1 MLSPATGPTVDQD
14 EVARFAALAQK
25 WWDTGGEFA
34 PLHALNPVRLGFIRD
49 RLCACHGRD
58 PDAPRP
64 LDGLRLID
72 VGCGGGLLAEPL
84 ARMGAEMV
92 AIDAAAENIGT
103 ARAHAE
109 QAGIAVDYRCVTAE
123 ALAEAGERFDGV
135 VAMEIIEHVA
145 DVDAFMAA
153 LADLARPG
161 TPVFMATLN
170 RTLKARALAVFLAE
184 RVLRWLPPGTHDW
197 RKFLKPHEL
206 ARAMRHA
213 GLVPR
218 ELAGVVYNPLG
229 NSWRVS
235 RDTDINYMMMA
246 EKPRG

>member
-1 MLSPATGPTVDQD
+1 MLVSATGPTVDQD

-25 WWDTGGEFA
+25 WWDTKGEFA

-49 RLCACHGRD
+49 RLCARHGRD
-58 PDAPRP
+58 PGAQRP
-64 LDGLRLID
+64 LEGLRLID

-109 QAGIAVDYRCVTAE
+109 QAGVAVDYRCVTAE
-123 ALAEAGERFDGV
+123 AVAAAGERFDGV
-135 VAMEIIEHVA
+135 VAMEIVEHVA

-161 TPVFMATLN
+161 SPVFMATLN

-213 GLVPR
+213 GLIPR
-218 ELAGVVYNPLG
+218 ALVGVTYNPLG

-246 EKPRG
+246 EKPGE

>member
-1 MLSPATGPTVDQD
+1 MLSPAIGPTVDHD

-25 WWDTGGEFA
+25 WWDTKGEFA

-49 RLCACHGRD
+49 RLCARHGRD
-58 PDAPRP
+58 PDAQRP

-109 QAGIAVDYRCVTAE
+109 QNGVAVDYRCVTAE

-135 VAMEIIEHVA
+135 IAMEIIEHVA

-153 LADLARPG
+153 LSDLARPG
-161 TPVFMATLN
+161 APVFMATLN

-213 GLVPR
+213 GLNAR
-218 ELAGVVYNPLG
+218 ELTGVVYNPLG

-246 EKPRG
+246 EKPAT

>member
-1 MLSPATGPTVDQD
+1 MLVSATGPTVDQD

-25 WWDTGGEFA
+25 WWDTKGEFA

-49 RLCACHGRD
+49 RLCARHGRD
-58 PDAPRP
+58 AAAQRP
-64 LDGLRLID
+64 LEGLRLID

-109 QAGIAVDYRCVTAE
+109 QAGIAVDYRCITAE
-123 ALAEAGERFDGV
+123 AVAAAGERFDGV
-135 VAMEIIEHVA
+135 VAMEIVEHVA

-161 TPVFMATLN
+161 APVFMATLN

-218 ELAGVVYNPLG
+218 ALVGVTYNPLG

-246 EKPRG
+246 EKPGE

>member
-1 MLSPATGPTVDQD
+1 MLVSATGPTVDQD

-25 WWDTGGEFA
+25 WWDTKGEFA

-49 RLCACHGRD
+49 RLCARHGRD
-58 PDAPRP
+58 PGAQRP
-64 LDGLRLID
+64 LEGLRLID

-123 ALAEAGERFDGV
+123 AVAAAGERFDGV
-135 VAMEIIEHVA
+135 VAMEIVEHVA

-153 LADLARPG
+153 LADLSRPG
-161 TPVFMATLN
+161 SPVFMATLN

-213 GLVPR
+213 GLIPR
-218 ELAGVVYNPLG
+218 ALVGVTYNPLG

-246 EKPRG
+246 EKPGE

>member
-1 MLSPATGPTVDQD
+1 MLVSATGPTVDQD

-25 WWDTGGEFA
+25 WWDTKGEFA
-34 PLHALNPVRLGFIRD
+34 PLHALNPIRLAFIRD
-49 RLCACHGRD
+49 RLCARHGRD
-58 PDAPRP
+58 PDAQQP
-64 LDGLRLID
+64 LEGLRLID

-109 QAGIAVDYRCVTAE
+109 QNGVAVDYRCVTAE

-153 LADLARPG
+153 LSDLARPG
-161 TPVFMATLN
+161 APVFMATLN

-213 GLVPR
+213 GLNARALV
-218 ELAGVVYNPLG
+218 GVVYNPIG

-246 EKPRG
+246 EKPLE

>member
-1 MLSPATGPTVDQD
+1 MLVSATGPTVDQD

-25 WWDTGGEFA
+25 WWDTKGEFA
-34 PLHALNPVRLGFIRD
+34 PLHALNPVRLAFIRD
-49 RLCACHGRD
+49 RLCARHGRN
-58 PDAPRP
+58 PDSPRP
-64 LDGLRLID
+64 LDGLRLVD
-72 VGCGGGLLAEPL
+72 VGCGGGLIAEPL

-109 QAGIAVDYRCVTAE
+109 QSGVAVDYRCVTAE
-123 ALAEAGERFDGV
+123 ALAAAGERFDGV
-135 VAMEIIEHVA
+135 VAMEIVEHVA

-153 LADLARPG
+153 LADLGRPDA
-161 TPVFMATLN
+161 PVFMATLN

-206 ARAMRHA
+206 ARAMRQA

-218 ELAGVVYNPLG
+218 ELTGVVYNPFA
-229 NSWRVS
+229 NSWTVS

-246 EKPRG
+246 EKPSA